1 MKITLKNNGEVRQW
15 LLEYKLAGRR
25 RRFKYG
31 SKEAAEAEG
40 KRILAERKKL
50 SDSFV
55 RYTEAER
62 YEMVMAFEL
71 ARAKDK
77 NIVEIVQAYGAGE
90 QKPVSPPV
98 ERLAAKFLTH
108 QEVDMNLAQSS
119 MKNLSSIINRFSD
132 HFKGTPI
139 NEITREGIQ
148 GWLAQGR
155 KPNGEKWHTRTK
167 NGYLTE
173 VKNFFNWCAFNRYI
187 REEDDPAATIRKA
200 KLTAEEMK
208 ERETRKEI
216 LTVEEARAI
225 MDATVQLYPEITPR
239 VATLLFAGTRPDIET
254 AELSMEDIM
263 MDRGLVRVRA
273 RFAKDRQARYIKMTD
288 NLKAWLEWSFGRGYT
303 LPVTGW
309 KTKWKE
315 IRESVGLFGDDWP
328 KDCSRHSF
336 ASYYLELAGEEE
348 TIKALGHGNYDM
360 LFQNYRTLVEPEQ
373 GRAYFGIN
381 PNNKV

>member
-132 HFKGTPI
+132 HFKARRSMRLPVRGF
-139 NEITREGIQ
+139 RA
-148 GWLAQGR
+148 GWLRDASPTGR
-155 KPNGEKWHTRTK
+155 SG
-167 NGYLTE
+167 
-173 VKNFFNWCAFNRYI
+173 I
-187 REEDDPAATIRKA
+187 PAPRMATS
-200 KLTAEEMK
+200 
-208 ERETRKEI
+208 
-216 LTVEEARAI
+216 
-225 MDATVQLYPEITPR
+225 PR
-239 VATLLFAGTRPDIET
+239 
-254 AELSMEDIM
+254 
-263 MDRGLVRVRA
+263 
-273 RFAKDRQARYIKMTD
+273 
-288 NLKAWLEWSFGRGYT
+288 
-303 LPVTGW
+303 
-309 KTKWKE
+309 
-315 IRESVGLFGDDWP
+315 
-328 KDCSRHSF
+328 
-336 ASYYLELAGEEE
+336 
-348 TIKALGHGNYDM
+348 
-360 LFQNYRTLVEPEQ
+360 
-373 GRAYFGIN
+373 
-381 PNNKV
+381 